1 MDVIKLN
8 LLGAYLSVFALT
20 VCIFVF
26 VSRLAEKKSI
36 EHWLGIVF
44 IGTII
49 PYVYLLFNAQKNDRP
64 GIYYIQLMCVI
75 LFLIVELLL
84 DYIFKLEFRNIR
96 WMVITY
102 VMLFFAATGGMIG
115 IASNGG
121 KLWTI
126 ISVILFFIMTA
137 LAFIQRSIT
146 GM

>member
-1 MDVIKLN
+1 MDILKLN
-8 LLGAYLSVFALT
+8 LLGAYLSVFALA
-20 VCIFVF
+20 VCILIF

-36 EHWLGIVF
+36 EHWLGIIL

-49 PYVYLLFNAQKNDRP
+49 PYVYFLFNAQKNERP
-64 GIYYIQLMCVI
+64 GIYYIQLMCII

-84 DYIFKLEFRNIR
+84 DYIFQLDFRNVR
-96 WMVITY
+96 WMLITY
-102 VMLFFAATGGMIG
+102 VTLFFAATGGMIG

-126 ISVILFFIMTA
+126 ISIILFFIMTA